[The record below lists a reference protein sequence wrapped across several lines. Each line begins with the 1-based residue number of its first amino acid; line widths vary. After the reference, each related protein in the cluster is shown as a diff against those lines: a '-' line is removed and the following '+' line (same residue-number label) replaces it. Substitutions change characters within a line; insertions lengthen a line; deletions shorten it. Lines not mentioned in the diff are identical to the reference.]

1 MSDYDVPT
9 YAAAR
14 YLPDEEDSYPIWYD
28 GKKINEVLFCR
39 EFLQDHPMICIR
51 DTFFTTEGRV
61 TDEAMLRKEI
71 LDRIKP
77 YIISGV
83 AKRAANLLEALR
95 VECWF
100 PSLKVYQNRIH
111 VANGTLFLDGRFSEE
126 KEFCIN
132 RLPVYYMPDAPL
144 PVRWLAFLDDLL
156 EPEDIATLQEYM
168 DYCLIP
174 STKGQ
179 KMLIITGRGSEG
191 KSRIGLVLRS
201 LLGKNMNTGSIAKV
215 ETNPF
220 ARADL
225 EHQLLLL
232 DDDMKLEALP
242 QTNNIKAIVT
252 AELPMDLEKKGK
264 QSYQGQLYVRFLGLG
279 NGTLNSLYDR
289 SVGFF
294 RRQIILTAKERP
306 DDRIDDPFIAEKMCA
321 EAEGIFLWALEG
333 LRRLI
338 ANNYRFTIS
347 QRSQENMKA
356 AVSDGNNAIEFMQSV
371 GYISFEP
378 NAAASS
384 KDLYDAYKLWC
395 EENAY
400 NALSMKS
407 FCNFLSQNASTYQ
420 IEHTNNI
427 YIGGGRRSRGFTGLR
442 VLVK

>member
-1 MSDYDVPT
+1 M
-9 YAAAR
+9 
-14 YLPDEEDSYPIWYD
+14 L
-28 GKKINEVLFCR
+28 
-39 EFLQDHPMICIR
+39 CIR
-51 DTFFTTEGRV
+51 DAFFTTEGQV
-61 TDEAMLRKEI
+61 TDETMLKKDI

-77 YIISGV
+77 YVTSGV
-83 AKRAANLLEALR
+83 AKRAASLLGALR
-95 VECWF
+95 VECWS
-100 PSLKVYQNRIH
+100 PPLPVYQDRIH
-111 VANGTLFLDGRFSEE
+111 TANGTLFLDRGFTEE
-126 KEFCIN
+126 KDFCVN
-132 RLPVYYMPDAPL
+132 RLPVRYEPNAP
-144 PVRWLAFLDDLL
+144 PPRKWMAFLDDLL
-156 EPEDIATLQEYM
+156 EPDDIMTIQEYM
-168 DYCLIP
+168 GYCLIP

-179 KMLIITGRGSEG
+179 KMLIITGRGGEG

-225 EHQLLLL
+225 EHQLMLV

-242 QTNNIKAIVT
+242 QTNNIKSIVT

-306 DDRIDDPFIAEKMCA
+306 KDRVDDPFLAEKMCA
-321 EAEGIFLWALEG
+321 EAEGIFLWALDG

-338 ANNYRFTIS
+338 ANDYRFTIS
-347 QRSQENMKA
+347 EKARENMRA
-356 AVSDGNNAIEFMQSV
+356 AVTDSNNAIEFMQST

-378 NAAASS
+378 SAAASS
-384 KDLYDAYKLWC
+384 KDLYAAYKLWC
-395 EENAY
+395 EDNAY

-407 FCNFLSQNASTYQ
+407 FCNFLNQNTGTYR
-420 IEHTNNI
+420 IEHSNNI

-442 VLVK
+442 VLTRQF